1 MVGNGLDVRGG
12 AHPANIAPPRFA
24 HAIASSSFEP
34 GTIVK
39 ASASPFLKVTTAAD
53 GDPVYGVAVW
63 HGEDG
68 VTTQVLIE
76 GETWVKAK
84 STASWTTHRR
94 VCAAGSNEV
103 DQGST
108 DDPFFATLIEH
119 DATNNKARIYVHADA
134 MPRAAR
140 SLVDSSDVSW
150 PLGALTA
157 GRPLVLGTTSRVAS
171 PLHIGATGDRPA
183 SPYTGQNF
191 FDSDVGE
198 QLVYD
203 GTRWRSATYHKASMG
218 RLSAVGVAS
227 IDLSYLSNQLSTD
240 TGLPWVVEK
249 AARIVEVSWGL
260 RAGTGGKTWTLSL
273 RTNGSGSDAWT
284 GSGQT
289 SSTSWQRFNETVGLA
304 LTAGTTVRALATISA
319 TTEALQVAAEIMYVY
334 T

>member
-1 MVGNGLDVRGG
+1 MPDVRERGG
-12 AHPANIAPPRFA
+12 TNALFQSGQRLAQV
-24 HAIASSSFEP
+24 IAS
-34 GTIVK
+34 GTVSTGNIVK
-39 ASASPFLKVTTAAD
+39 ASGTPFKVSAAAD
-53 GDPVYGVAVW
+53 GDSVFGVVATAAEADEKCVII
-63 HGEDG
+63 
-68 VTTQVLIE
+68 VE
-76 GETWVKAK
+76 GEALVKTK

-94 VCAAGSNEV
+94 VCAAGSNEA
-103 DQGST
+103 DQGSA

-119 DATNNKARIYVHADA
+119 YSSSNLARVYVHGDSF
-134 MPRAAR
+134 PRAAR

-183 SPYTGQNF
+183 SPYTGQNY

-273 RTNGSGSDAWT
+273 RTNGSGSDAWA

>member
-1 MVGNGLDVRGG
+1 MPDVRERGG
-12 AHPANIAPPRFA
+12 TNALFQSGQRLAQV
-24 HAIASSSFEP
+24 IAS
-34 GTIVK
+34 GTVSTGNIVK
-39 ASASPFLKVTTAAD
+39 ASGTPFKVSAAAD
-53 GDPVYGVAVW
+53 GDSVFGVVATAAEADEKCVII
-63 HGEDG
+63 
-68 VTTQVLIE
+68 VE
-76 GETWVKAK
+76 GEALVKTK

-94 VCAAGSNEV
+94 VCAAGSNEA
-103 DQGST
+103 DQGSA
-108 DDPFFATLIEH
+108 DDPYFATLIEH
-119 DATNNKARIYVHADA
+119 YSSSNLARVYVHGDSF
-134 MPRAAR
+134 PRAAR

-319 TTEALQVAAEIMYVY
+319 TTEALQVSAELMWVY